1 MTLVG
6 SKFLPGVFLVE
17 VMQVEEDSGTKN
29 DRRNYSDTTFKEG
42 YIRRI
47 FVFLQS
53 ENFRK
58 IHLTK
63 L

>member
-53 ENFRK
+53 EKFRK

>member
-58 IHLTK
+58 VHLTK